1 MVAIE
6 DKTIHLTRGDDTTGE
21 YNKLAFYFPV
31 FNAETEEEEKYKFQ
45 LDDEI
50 TFVVFD
56 KKGYTKK
63 EVFTKKY
70 TLKELGYTEPTEVVE
85 IPLTSAET
93 SVFEL
98 TNKAKTYWYD
108 LVLNGKTTML
118 GYDDESAKRL
128 IIYPNYDE

>member
-21 YNKLAFYFPV
+21 YNKLAFYFPI

-63 EVFTKKY
+63 EILTKKY

-85 IPLTSAET
+85 IPLKSEDTN
-93 SVFEL
+93 VFEL

-108 LVLNGKTTML
+108 LILNGKTTIL

-128 IIYPNYDE
+128 IVYPNYEE